1 MVQDQLL
8 LLNVFEVAQQ
18 FMFELKLVVFK
29 LNLKQPVHQYLQLKA
44 MQVQAQVGLMIKY
57 QDLGMRECETQY
69 QDHYQLHYHQISL
82 SQTYL
87 QLKIFLQENA
97 LLGPN

>member
-57 QDLGMRECETQY
+57 
-69 QDHYQLHYHQISL
+69 
-82 SQTYL
+82 
-87 QLKIFLQENA
+87 
-97 LLGPN
+97 